1 MGGDVGPLPTELP
14 TAVAKEPGVI
24 LLTGCTGWL
33 GSFVLAELLQQTSAT
48 IYCLVRASSPLEGK
62 QRIESGLS
70 QVGLAQLPLHRIVVF
85 TGSLEN
91 MALGQRVASLMGW
104 DLDEETE
111 APGTPVFAPHEH
123 APNTRPTAP
132 WE

>member
-1 MGGDVGPLPTELP
+1 VRFADGLERALGAIISARARLGWTTWGHTGVDVLVYATGPGRT
-14 TAVAKEPGVI
+14 
-24 LLTGCTGWL
+24 
-33 GSFVLAELLQQTSAT
+33 
-48 IYCLVRASSPLEGK
+48 R
-62 QRIESGLS
+62 
-70 QVGLAQLPLHRIVVF
+70 F

-111 APGTPVFAPHEH
+111 ALGTLVFAPHEH
-123 APNTRPTAP
+123 APNTRPTTP